1 MPPGKEDLTLDRRL
15 FHAVESLERIE
26 QRRKESAAVENT
38 AVNRVLAEVQ
48 GLRAE
53 IREEMRDV
61 REDIKGVKARLSIVE
76 SSASRRSA
84 STPPPSGWS
93 SGGHE
98 LELPVSKSGSVSLE
112 AVQNAWSTK
121 LVELDEEVRLLRADK
136 EAEEKAKQMVI
147 QSAEADRK
155 RWLDRAKLAVALSP
169 LLPIAGAFL
178 AKVLH
183 LI

>member
-1 MPPGKEDLTLDRRL
+1 MAPGKEDLPLDKRL
-15 FHAVESLERIE
+15 FNAVETLERIE
-26 QRRKESAAVENT
+26 ARRSESAATEKT

-48 GLRAE
+48 ALRTE

-61 REDIKGVKARLSIVE
+61 REDMKGVKARLSIVE
-76 SSASRRSA
+76 ASPRRS
-84 STPPPSGWS
+84 TPPSGWS

-98 LELPVSKSGSVSLE
+98 LDLPVSKSGSVSLE
-112 AVQNAWSTK
+112 AVQSAWSTK
-121 LVELDEEVRLLRADK
+121 LVELDEEVRSLRADK

-155 RWLDRAKLAVALSP
+155 KWIDRAKLAVALSP